1 MNGVE
6 QLQRSKERILSFI
19 QIRGPSLPVQV
30 GRAIGSSPLFASA
43 FLSELKAEDKIKV
56 SDMKVGSSPLY
67 YIGGQEALL
76 ENFVN
81 YLNQRE
87 REAFSLL
94 KAGKVL
100 EDEEQTPVVRV
111 ALRAIKDFAVPLQVR
126 VDGQMKLFWKY
137 FLVVEEEVTGIIK
150 NILAGKLQNE
160 MAPQVLEKTQE
171 TAKEQTE
178 EIKKEIPIE
187 VEHKKK
193 AKKKVAKTKEIKTH
207 SFPNLVRDYLGGKD
221 IEILEILSE
230 KKKEFIARVR
240 LDGVLGKQEYYL
252 TAKDKKSISEDDLAL
267 ALQRANSGKMLS
279 LFLSTGESSAKA
291 KEYLK
296 EWRNF
301 INFEKIKV

>member
-1 MNGVE
+1 
-6 QLQRSKERILSFI
+6 
-19 QIRGPSLPVQV
+19 
-30 GRAIGSSPLFASA
+30 
-43 FLSELKAEDKIKV
+43 
-56 SDMKVGSSPLY
+56 MKVGSSPLY